1 MTVTEGQL
9 SIFDVLNEH
18 SPTTI
23 TCPYCG
29 WSWEGKGHFPLSSH
43 IEGSNGWAFGGSEN
57 GRCEN
62 QKISLY
68 QLGAQLHFGLRL
80 NDGDPNTAYKT
91 DILGAI
97 LRAKRRGCT
106 DKQIKAVLKA
116 ATPRK

>member
-9 SIFDVLNEH
+9 SIFDVLDEQ
-18 SPTTI
+18 SPTTA

-29 WSWEGKGHFPLSSH
+29 WSWDDKGYFPVSRH

-97 LRAKRRGCT
+97 LRAKRHGCT
-106 DKQIKAVLKA
+106 DKQIKAVLKT